1 MQITER
7 TPGDLGELRAMARRE
22 KSAEQKDRLMVAV
35 LSIKEHPTA
44 EIQRLLCRSRGFV
57 QRWAYAY
64 RDGGIQA
71 LKDKP
76 RGGSVAKITGD
87 NLVKLKARLD
97 AGPTAQDHVCTLRG
111 RDIRRIAKEELG
123 TEVSLSS
130 VYRTLD
136 AMGYSCLVPRPHH
149 EKQDMAAQKKFKD
162 ESAPLL

>member
-1 MQITER
+1 MTR
-7 TPGDLGELRAMARRE
+7 FLRA
-22 KSAEQKDRLMVAV
+22 SLPAEVSSTKQNRITQWIPYHFA
-35 LSIKEHPTA
+35 
-44 EIQRLLCRSRGFV
+44 G
-57 QRWAYAY
+57 
-64 RDGGIQA
+64 A
-71 LKDKP
+71 L
-76 RGGSVAKITGD
+76 GD
-87 NLVKLKARLD
+87 SLVKLKARLD